1 MNIDNIVK
9 ETEAGMQDAI
19 AHLEKAF
26 MQIRAGRA
34 NPAML
39 GSVMVDYYG
48 NPTPLSQV
56 ANVSAPDAMTLSVQ
70 PWESSMIQPIEK
82 AIMEANLGFNPSNNG
97 NSVIINVPPL
107 TEERRKDLA
116 KQAKAEAEQT
126 KVTVRNARQD
136 GMKELKNLEGISED
150 VIKDN
155 EANIQ
160 TITNNYIA
168 KIEEHL
174 KLKETDIMKI

>member
-1 MNIDNIVK
+1 MDIDNIVK

-26 MQIRAGRA
+26 LQIRAGRA

-70 PWESSMIQPIEK
+70 PWESTMIQPIEK

-107 TEERRKDLA
+107 TEERRISLA
-116 KQAKAEAEQT
+116 KLAKNELETAKISIRNWRKEANTTIKKSEFSEDIQKGLEADVQKLTDKYIEVSDKTFEKKEAE
-126 KVTVRNARQD
+126 
-136 GMKELKNLEGISED
+136 
-150 VIKDN
+150 
-155 EANIQ
+155 
-160 TITNNYIA
+160 
-168 KIEEHL
+168 
-174 KLKETDIMKI
+174 IMKI

>member
-1 MNIDNIVK
+1 MDIDNIVK

-26 MQIRAGRA
+26 LQIRAGRA

-70 PWESSMIQPIEK
+70 PWESTMIQPIEK

-107 TEERRKDLA
+107 TEERRISLA
-116 KQAKAEAEQT
+116 KLAKNELETA
-126 KVTVRNARQD
+126 KISIRNWR
-136 GMKELKNLEGISED
+136 K
-150 VIKDN
+150 
-155 EANIQ
+155 EANT
-160 TITNNYIA
+160 TI
-168 KIEEHL
+168 K
-174 KLKETDIMKI
+174 KS

>member
-9 ETEAGMQDAI
+9 ETETGMKDSI

-26 MQIRAGRA
+26 SQIRAGRA

-56 ANVSAPDAMTLSVQ
+56 ANVSAPDAMTLNVQ
-70 PWESSMIQPIEK
+70 PWENSMIQPIEK

-97 NSVIINVPPL
+97 NSVIISVPPL
-107 TEERRKDLA
+107 TEERRKDLV
-116 KQAKAEAEQT
+116 KQAKAELETA
-126 KVTVRNARQD
+126 KISIRNWRKDANNTI
-136 GMKELKNLEGISED
+136 KKSEESED
-150 VIKDN
+150 IQKGL
-155 EANIQ
+155 EADVQ
-160 TITNNYIA
+160 KLTDKYIEVA
-168 KIEEHL
+168 EKTFSN
-174 KLKETDIMKI
+174 KEAEIMKV